1 MSRKPLHLLALATLA
16 ACATPHEA
24 QVSIPGAADAERA
37 LMASVHDVELAAATT
52 GAGPAVGSPIALNT
66 APSHPELNAAVSL
79 HMKAPLDEVAR
90 ALADKVGYRF
100 SSNAAA
106 NTDPVAMELDAQNV
120 PVLDLLRR
128 AGTQAAA
135 RADVVVRPDEH
146 LILVVHHVA

>member
-1 MSRKPLHLLALATLA
+1 MSHKPLYLLALAVLA

-37 LMASVHDVELAAATT
+37 LLASMHDVDLAAATT
-52 GAGPAVGSPIALNT
+52 GAGPAVGSPVALNA
-66 APSHPELNAAVSL
+66 APSHPELTAAVSL
-79 HMKAPLDEVAR
+79 HMKASLDEVAR

-100 SSNAAA
+100 SSNAVAGA
-106 NTDPVAMELDAQNV
+106 DPVAMEVDGQNV

-135 RADVVVRPDEH
+135 RADVVVRPDER
-146 LILVVHHVA
+146 LILVVHHA

>member
-1 MSRKPLHLLALATLA
+1 MPRKPFSLLALVLLT
-16 ACATPHEA
+16 ACTTPHEA
-24 QVSIPGAADAERA
+24 QVLIPGAADAERA
-37 LMASVHDVELAAATT
+37 LLASMHDVELAAATT
-52 GAGPAVGSPIALNT
+52 GAGSTVGNPVALNA
-66 APSHPELNAAVSL
+66 APSHPELNAAMSL

-106 NTDPVAMELDAQNV
+106 GADPVAMELDGQNV

-135 RADVVVRPDEH
+135 RADVVVRPDDR
-146 LILVVHHVA
+146 LILVVHHA

>member
-1 MSRKPLHLLALATLA
+1 MSRKPFHPLALAVLA

-37 LMASVHDVELAAATT
+37 LLASVHDVELAAATT
-52 GAGPAVGSPIALNT
+52 GAGPAVGNPVALN
-66 APSHPELNAAVSL
+66 AVPLHPELNAAVSL

-100 SSNAAA
+100 SSNAVAGA
-106 NTDPVAMELDAQNV
+106 DPVAMDMDGQDV

-135 RADVVVRPDEH
+135 RADVVVRPDER
-146 LILVVHHVA
+146 LILVVHHA

>member
-1 MSRKPLHLLALATLA
+1 MSRKPFHLLALAVLT

-37 LMASVHDVELAAATT
+37 LLASLHDVDLAAATT
-52 GAGPAVGSPIALNT
+52 GAGPAIGSPVALNT
-66 APSHPELNAAVSL
+66 APPHPELNAAVSL

-100 SSNAAA
+100 SSNAVAG
-106 NTDPVAMELDAQNV
+106 TDPVAVEVNGQNA
-120 PVLDLLRR
+120 PALDLLRS

-135 RADVVVRPDEH
+135 RADVVVRPDER
-146 LILVVHHVA
+146 LILVVHHA